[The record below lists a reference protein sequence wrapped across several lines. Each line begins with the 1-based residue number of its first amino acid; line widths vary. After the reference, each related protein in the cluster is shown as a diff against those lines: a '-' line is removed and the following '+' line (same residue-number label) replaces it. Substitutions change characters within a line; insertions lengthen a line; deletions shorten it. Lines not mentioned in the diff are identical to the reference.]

1 MKKDRVTAYSILLI
15 FFAVVVLYHLAGYTG
30 HFGYDDLHYA
40 RLANGLLHGQ
50 FDPKDHFA
58 YRFPVVL
65 FTAFFY
71 LILGVSDLASSL
83 PAMLVT
89 VLVLVLVFRIL
100 RPHGPRTLWIG
111 LSLTLLSN
119 WFLFYSDKLMP
130 DIYVALAVLWSLAV
144 IHRYKYGPGQ
154 KRAFRD
160 AFLFALALLF
170 GFMSKGT
177 IVLMIPLL
185 VFLLVTDLIRRRD
198 LKFWGFSLASG
209 IFLLAVYL
217 FAIRVLTG
225 SLMSRFEVIADNSY
239 LNLCS
244 YDQQSLRILLKR
256 IFTGFFS
263 LAVYQSLTTGFIF
276 VLAALFQ
283 RGSLKR
289 FRLDDS
295 FSFFL
300 VSAVILF
307 LSSSFMTI
315 SVHSYSP
322 MCLDPRHYLF
332 LVPVAAI
339 PASRIIS
346 DFLESRQSGL
356 QVIGVLSFVA
366 GLSLFLPGR
375 TFWILYL
382 PLLVLFA
389 LYYFAVKPAKHQPVF
404 LLLFTLVLLLVPL
417 DMVRYAQQVKY
428 RRQKEVVVEQVLQN
442 NNDCIVITDEVQS
455 RLLAY
460 YSRFSGIQSGRFL
473 SFDEFE
479 ADTGIEGRKLL
490 LLNGY
495 TRYLSGM
502 EENDLPYF
510 AKNVSPLNPVI
521 LRTTKPDLA
530 IYQLEDYLIPDRSG
544 IPLLSSFNDFEAA
557 VPHWSFKEQDLF
569 TRIRF
574 RGTASNR
581 VSGYSS
587 TFEYPLDSLNIT
599 SSHNL
604 YIQTELYCYAGD
616 ETGANIVISLE
627 NDAGT
632 YFWKALGINRYL
644 KAYSNWW
651 PVSFEVGISQKDL
664 LSQARLK
671 VYLWNTDKPDVYIDN
686 FSIKVYAIPD
696 QL

>member
-15 FFAVVVLYHLAGYTG
+15 FFAVVVLYHLFGYTG

-50 FDPKDHFA
+50 LDPEDHFS

-65 FTAFFY
+65 LTAFFY
-71 LILGVSDLASSL
+71 RILGISDLASSL
-83 PAMLVT
+83 GALVIT
-89 VLVLVLVFRIL
+89 LLILILVFRIL

-111 LSLTLLSN
+111 LSLTVLSN

-130 DIYVALAVLWSLAV
+130 DIYVALAVLWSLAM
-144 IHRYKYGPGQ
+144 IHRYKYGPDQ
-154 KRAFRD
+154 KRAFRNG
-160 AFLFALALLF
+160 FLFALALLF

-185 VFLLVTDLIRRRD
+185 VFLLVTDLIRKRD

-209 IFLLAVYL
+209 IILLAVYL
-217 FAIRVLTG
+217 LAIRVLTG
-225 SLMSRFEVIADNSY
+225 NLMNRFEVIADNRY

-256 IFTGFFS
+256 IFTGFFGLS
-263 LAVYQSLTTGFIF
+263 VYQSLATGFIF
-276 VLAALFQ
+276 IFAALLK

-339 PASRIIS
+339 PASRIVS
-346 DFLESRQSGL
+346 DFTEYGKYGL
-356 QVIGVLSFVA
+356 QVIGILCFVA
-366 GLSLFLPGR
+366 VLSLFLPGR

-389 LYYFAVKPAKHQPVF
+389 LYYFAGKPPRHQSLF
-404 LLLFTLVLLLVPL
+404 LLLLTLVLLLVPL

-428 RRQKEVVVEQVLQN
+428 RKQRDVVVEQVLQKN
-442 NNDCIVITDEVQS
+442 KDCIVITDEVQS

-460 YSRFSGIQSGRFL
+460 YSHFSGDQSRRFL

-479 ADTGIEGRKLL
+479 ADTGIDGRKLL
-490 LLNGY
+490 LLNWY

-502 EENDLPYF
+502 EESDLPYF
-510 AKNVSPLNPVI
+510 ASNVSPSNPVVFRSI
-521 LRTTKPDLA
+521 KPDLV
-530 IYQLEDYLIPDRSG
+530 IYQLDDYLNPELSG
-544 IPLLSSFNDFEAA
+544 IPLLSSFNDFEEA
-557 VPHWSFKEQDLF
+557 VPHWSFKEQDLS
-569 TRIRF
+569 THIRF
-574 RGTASNR
+574 RGAASNR

-587 TFEYPLDSLNIT
+587 TFEYPLDSLNMT
-599 SSHNL
+599 SLHNL
-604 YIQTELYCYAGD
+604 YIQTDLYCYAED

-627 NDAGT
+627 NDTGT

-686 FSIKVYAIPD
+686 FSIRIYALPD
-696 QL
+696 

>member
-1 MKKDRVTAYSILLI
+1 MTAYSILLI
-15 FFAVVVLYHLAGYTG
+15 FFAVVVLYHLFGYTG

-40 RLANGLLHGQ
+40 RLASGLLHGQ

-154 KRAFRD
+154 KKAFRD

-217 FAIRVLTG
+217 FAIRALTG

-256 IFTGFFS
+256 IFTGFFGLS
-263 LAVYQSLTTGFIF
+263 VYQSLATGFIF
-276 VLAALFQ
+276 IFAALFQ

-346 DFLESRQSGL
+346 DFLESGQSGL
-356 QVIGVLSFVA
+356 RILGVLSFA
-366 GLSLFLPGR
+366 AILSLFLPGR

-389 LYYFAVKPAKHQPVF
+389 LYYFAGKPPRHQPLF

-428 RRQKEVVVEQVLQN
+428 RKQRDMVVEQVLQKN
-442 NNDCIVITDEVQS
+442 KDCIVITDEVQS

-460 YSRFSGIQSGRFL
+460 YSHFSVDQSRRFL

-479 ADTGIEGRKLL
+479 ADPAVDGRKLL
-490 LLNGY
+490 LLNWY

-502 EENDLPYF
+502 EESDLPYF
-510 AKNVSPLNPVI
+510 VRNISLLNPVVY
-521 LRTTKPDLA
+521 RSTKPDLA
-530 IYQLEDYLIPDRSG
+530 IYRLEDYLYPDLSG

-557 VPHWSFKEQDLF
+557 VPHWNFKEQDLS

-574 RGTASNR
+574 QGAASNR

-587 TFEYPLDSLNIT
+587 TFEYPLDSLFIT
-599 SSHNL
+599 SPQDL
-604 YIQTELYCYAGD
+604 FIQIELYCYAED
-616 ETGANIVISLE
+616 QTGANLVVSLE
-627 NDAGT
+627 NDAGI
-632 YFWKALGINRYL
+632 YFWKALGVNRFL

-651 PVSFEVGISQKDL
+651 PASFGVDISHMDL
-664 LSQARLK
+664 KNQARLK

-686 FSIKVYAIPD
+686 FSIKIFAAPG
-696 QL
+696 